1 MYPIKSP
8 AGDYLNPPPGRCW
21 GATEREFEGFLA
33 DDLVYWPNEGR
44 GRPRIKRFKLE
55 EGGLV
60 PSTWWTA
67 KECGDNQRAKKEL
80 LNLFDADEVSM
91 MTPKPEALLERI
103 IHIATDPED
112 IVLDFFAGSGTTAA
126 VAHKMDRRWI
136 GIEQMDYIN
145 DLTSIRLKK
154 VVEGEQGGISE
165 AVDWSGGGGFIR
177 ADLLA
182 WNETFVSRIRD
193 ASSIDD
199 LNTIREDMLAN
210 GYLRHDLSRDEL
222 ESASLDDLSIEDA
235 QALLIG
241 CLDLNHLYV
250 NIGDMDDPTYGVSD
264 DEQRLNLDFQEG
276 EA

>member
-1 MYPIKSP
+1 
-8 AGDYLNPPPGRCW
+8 
-21 GATEREFEGFLA
+21 
-33 DDLVYWPNEGR
+33 
-44 GRPRIKRFKLE
+44 
-55 EGGLV
+55 
-60 PSTWWTA
+60 
-67 KECGDNQRAKKEL
+67 
-80 LNLFDADEVSM
+80 

-222 ESASLDDLSIEDA
+222 ESASLDNLSIEDA